1 MTVRMREEG
10 HVLARVRSRA
20 LRRGSTMQIDER
32 ELMRTAMD
40 CAAVRHPH
48 PNPRVGAVVLDASG
62 AIVGA
67 GAHVE
72 PGTPHAEVIALA
84 EAGPR
89 SRGGTLIVTLEPCAH
104 EGRTP
109 PCTSVVLA
117 SGVARVVIGAGD
129 PDEQVAGKGIDA
141 LRRAGLEVQVGV
153 PGVDAETLDLG
164 YFHHRRTGRP
174 RVTLK
179 TAATLD
185 GQVAAADGSSHWIT
199 SPEARRD
206 AHVLRSRSDAV
217 LVGAGTVRADD
228 PLLTVRIEGFEG
240 RQPRPVILVGERGI
254 PPRSKLL
261 SRDPLVYASHQVDVA
276 GEVTVL
282 PGAGG
287 VDLDAVLEDL
297 GKRDVVDLLVE
308 GGPAVAGA
316 FTRAGLVDHFVVYL
330 GAAFAGGVGLSAL
343 GGVFAAIADLIEVT
357 ITGVERVG
365 PDLRIDAEPT

>member
-1 MTVRMREEG
+1 VTVRMREEG

-20 LRRGSTMQIDER
+20 LRRGSTMPIDER

-62 AIVGA
+62 AIVGT

-89 SRGGTLIVTLEPCAH
+89 SRGGTLIVTLEPCVH

-109 PCTSVVLA
+109 PCTSAVLA

-261 SRDPLVYASHQVDVA
+261 SRNPLVYASHQVDVA
-276 GEVTVL
+276 GEVIVL

-343 GGVFAAIADLIEVT
+343 GGGFATIADLIEVT
-357 ITGVERVG
+357 ITGVGRVG